1 MTEDCR
7 GQYAA
12 GLQGYRGEDVRF
24 VIVSGMSGA
33 GKSTA
38 LHMLEDMGFFCV
50 DNLPVALLPNF
61 GKIAF
66 DRKVDVNRVAVTVDI
81 RSGDGLDD
89 LSEQLEVLKELGIR
103 HEILF
108 LDADD
113 ATLVMRYKETR
124 RTHPLAGEGRVESG
138 ILRERELISFIR
150 KQADYVIHTTSLL
163 TRELRQEL
171 EKIFVGE
178 ENYGNF
184 IVTLLSFGF
193 KYGIPADA
201 DLVFDVRF
209 LPNPYYDPDLRA
221 MTGNDKEVQDYVL
234 GCREAHIFLDKLE
247 DMLKFLIPL
256 YMDEGKNHLVVGIG
270 CTGGRHRSVT
280 MTNATYQRLRKL
292 PYSVRMEHRD
302 IAADQR
308 RKEK

>member
-1 MTEDCR
+1 M
-7 GQYAA
+7 
-12 GLQGYRGEDVRF
+12 RF

-61 GKIAF
+61 GQIAF
-66 DRKVDVNRVAVTVDI
+66 DRKIDVNQVAVTVDI
-81 RSGDGLDD
+81 RSGDALEG
-89 LSEQLEVLKELGIR
+89 LSEQLDVLREVGIR
-103 HEILF
+103 YEILF

-150 KQADYVIHTTSLL
+150 KQADYVIDTTSLL

-184 IVTLLSFGF
+184 IVTFLSFGF
-193 KYGIPADA
+193 KYGIPADT

-221 MTGNDKEVQDYVL
+221 LTGNDKAVQDYVL
-234 GCREAHIFLDKLE
+234 GCGDAHIFLDKLE

-256 YMDEGKNHLVVGIG
+256 YMDEGKYHLIVGIG
-270 CTGGRHRSVT
+270 CTGGKHRSVT
-280 MTNATYQRLRKL
+280 MTNAIYQRMKKL
-292 PYSVRMEHRD
+292 PYSIRMEHRD
-302 IAADQR
+302 ITND
-308 RKEK
+308 

>member
-1 MTEDCR
+1 M
-7 GQYAA
+7 
-12 GLQGYRGEDVRF
+12 RF

-61 GKIAF
+61 GQIAF
-66 DRKVDVNRVAVTVDI
+66 DRKVNVDHVAVTVDI
-81 RSGDGLDD
+81 RSGDTLKD
-89 LSEQLEVLKELGIR
+89 LSEQLDVLKELGIR
-103 HEILF
+103 YEILF

-124 RTHPLAGEGRVESG
+124 RTHPLAGEERIESG
-138 ILRERELISFIR
+138 ITQERQLISFIK
-150 KQADYVIHTTSLL
+150 KQADYIIDTSSLL
-163 TRELRQEL
+163 TRELKQEL
-171 EKIFVGE
+171 EKIYVGE
-178 ENYGNF
+178 DSYGNF
-184 IVTLLSFGF
+184 IVTFLSFGF
-193 KYGIPADA
+193 KYGIPADT

-221 MTGNDKEVQDYVL
+221 LTGNDKEIQDYVL
-234 GCREAHIFLDKLE
+234 GCGDSSVFLDKLE

-256 YMDEGKNHLVVGIG
+256 YMKEGKYHLIVGIG

-280 MTNATYQRLRKL
+280 ITNAIYQRMKTL

-302 IAADQR
+302 IGNDPK

>member
-1 MTEDCR
+1 M
-7 GQYAA
+7 
-12 GLQGYRGEDVRF
+12 RF

-61 GKIAF
+61 GQIAF
-66 DRKVDVNRVAVTVDI
+66 DRKVAVNQVAVTVDI
-81 RSGDGLDD
+81 RSGDGLKD
-89 LSEQLEVLKELGIR
+89 LSEQLEVLRELGIR
-103 HEILF
+103 YEILF

-138 ILRERELISFIR
+138 LQKERALISFI
-150 KQADYVIHTTSLL
+150 KEQADYIIDTSSLL
-163 TRELRQEL
+163 TRKLKQEL
-171 EKIFVGE
+171 EKIYVRE

-193 KYGIPADA
+193 KYGIPADT

-209 LPNPYYDPDLRA
+209 LPNPYY
-221 MTGNDKEVQDYVL
+221 Y
-234 GCREAHIFLDKLE
+234 FS
-247 DMLKFLIPL
+247 
-256 YMDEGKNHLVVGIG
+256 Y
-270 CTGGRHRSVT
+270 
-280 MTNATYQRLRKL
+280 
-292 PYSVRMEHRD
+292 
-302 IAADQR
+302 
-308 RKEK
+308 

>member
-1 MTEDCR
+1 M
-7 GQYAA
+7 
-12 GLQGYRGEDVRF
+12 RF

-33 GKSTA
+33 GKSTT

-61 GKIAF
+61 GQIAF
-66 DRKVDVNRVAVTVDI
+66 DRKVDVNQVAVTVDI
-81 RSGDGLDD
+81 RSGDALKG

-103 HEILF
+103 YEILF
-108 LDADD
+108 LDADN

-124 RTHPLAGEGRVESG
+124 RTHPLAGEGRVENG
-138 ILRERELISFIR
+138 ILQERESISFIK
-150 KQADYVIHTTSLL
+150 KQANYIIDTSSLL
-163 TRELRQEL
+163 TRELKQEL
-171 EKIFVGE
+171 EKIYVKE

-184 IVTLLSFGF
+184 IVTFLSFGF
-193 KYGIPADA
+193 KYGIPADT

-221 MTGNDKEVQDYVL
+221 LTGNDLEVQEYVL
-234 GCREAHIFLDKLE
+234 ACKEAHIFLDKLE

-256 YMDEGKNHLVVGIG
+256 YMDEGKYHLIVGIG
-270 CTGGRHRSVT
+270 CTGGKHRSVT
-280 MTNATYQRLRKL
+280 MTNAIYQRMKKL

-302 IAADQR
+302 IANDQR

>member
-1 MTEDCR
+1 M
-7 GQYAA
+7 
-12 GLQGYRGEDVRF
+12 RF

-61 GKIAF
+61 GQIAF
-66 DRKVDVNRVAVTVDI
+66 DRKVDVNQVAVTVDI
-81 RSGDGLDD
+81 RSGDALKG

-103 HEILF
+103 YEILF
-108 LDADD
+108 LDADN

-124 RTHPLAGEGRVESG
+124 RTHPLAGEGRVENG
-138 ILRERELISFIR
+138 ILQERERISFIK
-150 KQADYVIHTTSLL
+150 KQADYIIDTSSLL
-163 TRELRQEL
+163 TRELKQEL
-171 EKIFVGE
+171 EKIYVKE

-184 IVTLLSFGF
+184 IVTFLSFGF
-193 KYGIPADA
+193 KYGIPADT

-221 MTGNDKEVQDYVL
+221 LTGNDLEVQEYVL
-234 GCREAHIFLDKLE
+234 GCKEAHIFLDKLE

-256 YMDEGKNHLVVGIG
+256 YMDEGKYHLIVGIG
-270 CTGGRHRSVT
+270 CTGGKHPSLT
-280 MTNATYQRLRKL
+280 NTNANYQRMKKL

-302 IAADQR
+302 IANDQR